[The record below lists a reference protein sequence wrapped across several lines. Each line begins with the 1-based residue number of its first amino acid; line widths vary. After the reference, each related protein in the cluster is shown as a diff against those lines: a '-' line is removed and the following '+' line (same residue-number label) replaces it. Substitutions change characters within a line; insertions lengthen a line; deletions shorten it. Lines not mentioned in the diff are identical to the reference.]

1 MAQAAST
8 NTQPQN
14 TSTAAQ
20 AALAQAS
27 VTNKPEAKGKLV
39 YSSVLQFFD
48 VKV

>member
-1 MAQAAST
+1 MAQAATT

-27 VTNKPEAKGKLV
+27 ITNKPEGKGE
-39 YSSVLQFFD
+39 FFLII
-48 VKV
+48 V

>member
-1 MAQAAST
+1 MAQAATT

-27 VTNKPEAKGKLV
+27 ITNKPEGKGE
-39 YSSVLQFFD
+39 FFLSCISHIEH
-48 VKV
+48 V